1 MLGTIKLGYFTAA
14 GGDTAGPDW
23 VSPAAGSLGV
33 YTTRVA
39 IADITLTAS
48 DPESNGENFAVSA
61 GSLPSGLS
69 LTDNGNGTATI
80 SGTPDYVSSE
90 TISSFTVEATDNSGN
105 ATGRNFS
112 ITVRPNYWGD
122 SSDGAYSDGND

>member
-23 VSPAAGSLGV
+23 VSPAAGNLG
-33 YTTRVA
+33 TFTSTVA
-39 IADITLTAS
+39 IDDITLTAS
-48 DPESNGENFAVSA
+48 DPESNGENFSISS

-69 LTDNGNGTATI
+69 LTDNGDGTATI

-90 TISSFTVEATDNSGN
+90 TTSSFTVEVADDSAN

>member
-1 MLGTIKLGYFTAA
+1 MLGTIRLGYFTAA

-23 VSPAAGSLGV
+23 VSPAAGSLGT
-33 YTTRVA
+33 YTVTVA
-39 IADITLTAS
+39 ISNITLTAS
-48 DPESNGENFAVSA
+48 DPEGNGENFAVSA

-69 LTDNGNGTATI
+69 LTDNGDGTATI

-90 TISSFTVEATDNSGN
+90 TTSSFTVEATDDSGN
-105 ATGRNFS
+105 ATGRNFT

-122 SSDGAYSDGND
+122 SSDGAYSNAND

>member
-14 GGDTAGPDW
+14 GGDTVGPDW
-23 VSPAAGSLGV
+23 VSPAAGNLG
-33 YTTRVA
+33 TFTSTVA
-39 IADITLTAS
+39 IDDITLTAS
-48 DPESNGENFAVSA
+48 DPESNGENFSISS

-80 SGTPDYVSSE
+80 SGTPAYVSSE
-90 TISSFTVEATDNSGN
+90 TTSSFTVEVADDSAN

-122 SSDGAYSDGND
+122 SSDGAYSNAND